1 MRGAV
6 LGSLAAVWCVAAG
19 SASAASLHV
28 SPTRVV
34 VTDVRKAGTLTLR
47 NDGVQRVSF
56 RATLHRWSNDPA
68 GNLALTPTSDL
79 VVYPAQFTVEPGT
92 SRLLRIGTNLTA
104 APEELAYRIVIEEM
118 PSNAARSVAAGVA
131 MMTRLNVPVFI
142 QPSNRQLKATLE
154 RPSVSS
160 GVATIALANA
170 GSVHVTP
177 TRYTLTALAAD
188 QTRLWRREL
197 RVWYVLRGERQEQ
210 HVPLDAAACRGI
222 ASLVAE
228 VELEELPGRPLRE
241 QVAATSCSP

>member
-1 MRGAV
+1 MRGVV
-6 LGSLAAVWCVAAG
+6 LACLAAVWCVSAG

-47 NDGVQRVSF
+47 NNGAQPASF
-56 RATLHRWSNDPA
+56 RATLHRWSNDAA
-68 GNLALTPTSDL
+68 GTLALTPTSDL
-79 VVYPAQFTVEPGT
+79 VVYPAQFTIEPGA
-92 SRLLRIGTNLTA
+92 SRLLRIGTNLAA
-104 APEELAYRIVIEEM
+104 APDELAYRIVIEEM
-118 PSNAARSVAAGVA
+118 PSNAARPTAAGVA
-131 MMTRLNVPVFI
+131 MMTRLNVPIFV
-142 QPSNRQLKATLE
+142 QPSHRSLKATLE
-154 RPSVSS
+154 RPTVSS

-177 TRYTLTALAAD
+177 TRYTLTALASD
-188 QTRLWRREL
+188 QTLLWRRDL

-210 HVPLDAAACRGI
+210 RVSLDAAACRGV
-222 ASLVAE
+222 ASFVAE

>member
-1 MRGAV
+1 
-6 LGSLAAVWCVAAG
+6 
-19 SASAASLHV
+19 
-28 SPTRVV
+28 VV

-47 NDGVQRVSF
+47 NDGVQRASF

-68 GNLALTPTSDL
+68 GSLALTPTSDL
-79 VVYPAQFTVEPGT
+79 VVYPAQFTIEPGT

-118 PSNAARSVAAGVA
+118 PSNAARPVAAGVA
-131 MMTRLNVPVFI
+131 MLTRLNVPVFV
-142 QPSNRQLKATLE
+142 QSSNRQLKATLE
-154 RPSVSS
+154 RPRVSS

-170 GSVHVTP
+170 GSVHITP
-177 TRYTLTALAAD
+177 ARYTLTALAAD
-188 QTRLWRREL
+188 QTLLWRRDL

-210 HVPLDAAACRGI
+210 RVPLDAAACRGL
-222 ASLVAE
+222 ATLVAE